1 MIYVEFIGVFIVGV
15 AAGFA
20 LGVWYLRRQLQNTQM
35 DEKQVLAMARSMGV
49 NLNQKQLQTV
59 MRHMKQNPPTGK
71 GPLGALVKNKPQ
83 PSGQASKEKSKTGK
97 RRTK

>member
-59 MRHMKQNPPTGK
+59 MRHMKQNLPARK
-71 GPLGALVKNKPQ
+71 SPLGALAKNKPQ
-83 PSGQASKEKSKTGK
+83 LSGQASKEKPKTGK